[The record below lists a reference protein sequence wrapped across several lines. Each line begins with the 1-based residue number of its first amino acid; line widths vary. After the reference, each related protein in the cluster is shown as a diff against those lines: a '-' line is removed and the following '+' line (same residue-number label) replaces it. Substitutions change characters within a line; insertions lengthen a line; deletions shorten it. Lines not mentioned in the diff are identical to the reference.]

1 MKLIMLGAPGSG
13 KGTQAQRIAKDYG
26 VANISTGVIFRDNI
40 RRKTPIGIKAKE
52 YIDRGELVPDE
63 VTCAI
68 VTERLGEED
77 CRSGYLLD
85 GFPRNIRQAQKLEA
99 FNAPDAVLYLETE
112 DSILLERIGGRRVCR
127 KCMGSFHISSIGDT
141 TVCPVCGGEIYR
153 REDDDPATLSAR
165 LDVYHRESA
174 PLVGYYRERKI
185 LYTIK
190 GKAPQDEVYA
200 AIKRVLDKLQ

>member
-13 KGTQAQRIAKDYG
+13 KGTQAQRIAKDYKI
-26 VANISTGVIFRDNI
+26 ANISTGDIFRDNI
-40 RRKTPIGIKAKE
+40 KRETPIGQKAKS

-68 VTERLGEED
+68 VTDRLSQED
-77 CRSGYLLD
+77 CKGGYLLD
-85 GFPRNIRQAQKLEA
+85 GFPRNLRQAQKLEA
-99 FNAPDAVLYLETE
+99 FSAPDAVLYLETE

-141 TVCPVCGGEIYR
+141 TVCPVCGGELYR
-153 REDDDPATLSAR
+153 RDDDNPATLSAR

-174 PLVGYYRERKI
+174 PLAGYYRERGI
-185 LYTIK
+185 LHTIK
-190 GKAPQDEVYA
+190 GNATQDEVYA